1 MPRFFI
7 DTPPTSQE
15 VLITGDDAWHIG
27 RSLRM
32 RVGDNLT
39 VCCQKVDYFC
49 EILSITQE
57 NVRLSVKSQSPSAEP
72 SISLFV
78 YIALPKLDK
87 LELIAQKCTELG
99 ASKII
104 PVLTKRCVSR
114 PDEKQFEKKRERLQK
129 IVLEASKQSGRGI
142 IPEVSEILSLKD
154 AVKEMSEHN
163 ISFVCYEKGGA
174 PLSSF
179 EIKSGCSVGLFT
191 GAEGGFEEEEI
202 ALCESVGIKKIHLG
216 SRILRCETAPI
227 SASSIIMHISGNM

>member
-1 MPRFFI
+1 MGYNKVSKFQGGAMPRFFI

-15 VLITGDDAWHIG
+15 ILITGDDAWHIG

-104 PVLTKRCVSR
+104 PVLMIHKPMSPVQVS
-114 PDEKQFEKKRERLQK
+114 
-129 IVLEASKQSGRGI
+129 
-142 IPEVSEILSLKD
+142 
-154 AVKEMSEHN
+154 
-163 ISFVCYEKGGA
+163 
-174 PLSSF
+174 PLSS
-179 EIKSGCSVGLFT
+179 
-191 GAEGGFEEEEI
+191 
-202 ALCESVGIKKIHLG
+202 
-216 SRILRCETAPI
+216 
-227 SASSIIMHISGNM
+227 